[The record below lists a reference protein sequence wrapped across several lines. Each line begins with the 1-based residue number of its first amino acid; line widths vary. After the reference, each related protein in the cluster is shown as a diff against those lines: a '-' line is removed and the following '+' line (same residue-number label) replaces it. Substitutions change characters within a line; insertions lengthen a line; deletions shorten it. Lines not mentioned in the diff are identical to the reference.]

1 MRRWST
7 TEASDRVVAN
17 PWHDIKHGTVYRV
30 EREAKRERG
39 STYTYV
45 GLCNCDS
52 ILERARI
59 QARARSK
66 VNRWVLA
73 DSSERVA
80 SCLHGKRVERVIS
93 KPSRG
98 ERRMVFETRSA
109 GNAFKHGN
117 YCVDGVSRGDVTRRK

>member
-45 GLCNCDS
+45 GLCNYDS
-52 ILERARI
+52 ILERENPGA
-59 QARARSK
+59 
-66 VNRWVLA
+66 
-73 DSSERVA
+73 SSIE
-80 SCLHGKRVERVIS
+80 GKSLGPCR
-93 KPSRG
+93 
-98 ERRMVFETRSA
+98 
-109 GNAFKHGN
+109 
-117 YCVDGVSRGDVTRRK
+117 